1 MLPWLATTVTD
12 SPFWVGAVAAAS
24 RLPWLVAV
32 LAGLAVDRR
41 SPARLMAATSCARAA
56 CWLVLVALA
65 LTGELGLAVLLTASL
80 ILGIIEVVYE
90 TAAQTALP
98 HLVPGD
104 SLVRANGHLRTAEI
118 AAQEFLGRPAGG
130 LLLALSSSLALAL
143 NAVASLVSALL
154 LFGLR
159 DSTPVSRPAE
169 EETEGPWRS
178 ATRRIRVI
186 VHNPLLAR
194 LAVSTVCFNLVYAAI
209 LATQVLFAQQVL
221 GLGAAQFGFLMTCT
235 AVGGV
240 VGGTLS
246 GRLSA
251 LLPSGWMPMA
261 SLAVVGGS
269 HAAIAAAPVVAVVAP
284 ALAIGSAA
292 VLNYSVSVVSLRQT
306 VTARQLLGRV
316 NAAMGTVTWGVA
328 AIGMLAGGAAVD
340 LLARWVDGTD
350 ALRAVYALSTLVV
363 TVLLGTVGGA
373 SRCWPRAA
381 ERDCRC
387 CPRPDRW
394 PGRRAERPRYFRD
407 RTMLHPSGA

>member
-1 MLPWLATTVTD
+1 MTRDVPAAGASSPLGRRFWQLWTAFLSSNLADGVTFIVLPWLATTVTD

-41 SPARLMAATSCARAA
+41 SPARL
-56 CWLVLVALA
+56 
-65 LTGELGLAVLLTASL
+65 
-80 ILGIIEVVYE
+80 
-90 TAAQTALP
+90 
-98 HLVPGD
+98 
-104 SLVRANGHLRTAEI
+104 
-118 AAQEFLGRPAGG
+118 RPAGQHAG
-130 LLLALSSSLALAL
+130 VPAGRRGNRGPLAL
-143 NAVASLVSALL
+143 
-154 LFGLR
+154 GH
-159 DSTPVSRPAE
+159 P
-169 EETEGPWRS
+169 G
-178 ATRRIRVI
+178 IRVI

-251 LLPSGWMPMA
+251 LLPSRWMPMA

-363 TVLLGTVGGA
+363 IVLLGTMGGA

-407 RTMLHPSGA
+407 RTMLHPSGGMTHDEVGGTDVG

>member
-1 MLPWLATTVTD
+1 M
-12 SPFWVGAVAAAS
+12 
-24 RLPWLVAV
+24 
-32 LAGLAVDRR
+32 
-41 SPARLMAATSCARAA
+41 
-56 CWLVLVALA
+56 
-65 LTGELGLAVLLTASL
+65 
-80 ILGIIEVVYE
+80 
-90 TAAQTALP
+90 
-98 HLVPGD
+98 
-104 SLVRANGHLRTAEI
+104 
-118 AAQEFLGRPAGG
+118 
-130 LLLALSSSLALAL
+130 
-143 NAVASLVSALL
+143 
-154 LFGLR
+154 
-159 DSTPVSRPAE
+159 SRPAE
-169 EETEGPWRS
+169 EETEGPCRS
-178 ATRRIRVI
+178 ATRGIRVI

-328 AIGMLAGGAAVD
+328 AIGMLAGGAAVH
-340 LLARWVDGTD
+340 LLAWWVDGTD

-363 TVLLGTVGGA
+363 IVLLGTVG
-373 SRCWPRAA
+373 
-381 ERDCRC
+381 
-387 CPRPDRW
+387 
-394 PGRRAERPRYFRD
+394 RRI
-407 RTMLHPSGA
+407 TMLAAR